1 MAVALLA
8 VLLAI
13 SITVNLMILFH
24 LLLRRTHGTGADR
37 NGNVEQLYEEVAES
51 QVEGEVV
58 LKENEAYGQR
68 VHPPTHNSRL

>member
-13 SITVNLMILFH
+13 SITGHLVILFCH
-24 LLLRRTHGTGADR
+24 LLFRRTHGTGADR
-37 NGNVEQLYEEVAES
+37 KRNVDQLYEDVTES
-51 QVEGEVV
+51 QVGEVV
-58 LKENEAYGQR
+58 LKENEAYGQC